1 MNREQS
7 DRKRTKGVYMQYSS
21 LIYLK
26 FKEHEAWER
35 ILGTIK
41 VNAGNGKP
49 ASLLSFA
56 GMGFVT
62 SLSVFENGALVTE
75 RNLDCLINCGFL
87 PDSTEKF
94 VRSLAEY
101 GGQDILILADSYN
114 LSTDPC
120 TYEIY
125 YLGGEIHTEYRTS
138 GVDKHRKI
146 QISDI
151 SKWLG
156 TPRIIAL
163 SAEEK
168 AYLKAFAADR

>member
-1 MNREQS
+1 
-7 DRKRTKGVYMQYSS
+7 MQYSS

-56 GMGFVT
+56 GMGFLT

>member
-1 MNREQS
+1 
-7 DRKRTKGVYMQYSS
+7 MQYSS

-26 FKEHEAWER
+26 FKKHDAWER

-56 GMGFVT
+56 GMGFLN

-75 RNLDCLINCGFL
+75 RNLDCLINCGF
-87 PDSTEKF
+87 PQDSTEKF

-101 GGQDILILADSYN
+101 SGQDILILADSYN

-138 GVDKHRKI
+138 GVDKHRKT
-146 QISDI
+146 QISDM

-156 TPRIIAL
+156 ATRIEAL
-163 SAEEK
+163 SEEEK
-168 AYLKAFAADR
+168 AYLKAFAGD

>member
-1 MNREQS
+1 
-7 DRKRTKGVYMQYSS
+7 MQYSS

-26 FKEHEAWER
+26 FKEHDAWER

-56 GMGFVT
+56 GMGFLP

-75 RNLDCLINCGFL
+75 RNLDCLINCGFP

-125 YLGGEIHTEYRTS
+125 YLGGDIHTEYRTS

-146 QISDI
+146 HISDM

-156 TPRIIAL
+156 TTRINAL

>member
-1 MNREQS
+1 
-7 DRKRTKGVYMQYSS
+7 MQYSS

-56 GMGFVT
+56 GMGFLN
-62 SLSVFENGALVTE
+62 SLTVFENGALVRE
-75 RNLDCLINCGFL
+75 RSLDCLINCGF
-87 PDSTEKF
+87 PQDSTEKF
-94 VRSLAEY
+94 VCSLAEY
-101 GGQDILILADSYN
+101 GGHDILILADSYN

-120 TYEIY
+120 TYELY
-125 YLGGEIHTEYRTS
+125 YLGGAIHTEYRTS

-156 TPRIIAL
+156 PTRVKTL
-163 SAEEK
+163 REEEK
-168 AYLKAFAADR
+168 VYLKSFEIE